1 MHWITTNPSGFHGV
15 DSLDAI
21 ALLGRFLA
29 TRRLCLRAANFLLTE
44 RGRHERK
51 NLIG

>member
-21 ALLGRFLA
+21 AHLGASSQLGGFVRVPPIFY
-29 TRRLCLRAANFLLTE
+29 
-44 RGRHERK
+44 
-51 NLIG
+51 